1 MSFFYGEEPK
11 CAITIEGSHI
21 EVTQAKAQTSGS
33 FTRSTC
39 SFGKSADNTI
49 LYFRAIGTLYSPP
62 TLLELQVLSLWR

>member
-11 CAITIEGSHI
+11 CAITIEVTHI

-33 FTRSTC
+33 FTRSSC
-39 SFGKSADNTI
+39 SFGKLADNTI
-49 LYFRAIGTLYSPP
+49 LYFKGIGACCSPP